1 MPCLRWHYLMLKAP
15 NLIYLKKNQIV
26 AKRSKKFLEAL
37 CVRSKL
43 YMWGR
48 NSLCY
53 LRFFRKFEEYYMDI
67 KILFVLRYS
76 FLQIGPHNIIII
88 NKIASKFFFLFSLS
102 RFQSVRWATR
112 WTSNLPYVHS
122 NSIISTATLG

>member
-1 MPCLRWHYLMLKAP
+1 MSCLWWHYLMLKAP

-26 AKRSKKFLEAL
+26 VKRSKKFLEAL

-43 YMWGR
+43 YMWIR
-48 NSLCY
+48 NSFCY

-67 KILFVLRYS
+67 KILLVSRYS
-76 FLQIGPHNIIII
+76 YLQIGPHNIIII
-88 NKIASKFFFLFSLS
+88 NKIAPKFFFLFSLS

-112 WTSNLPYVHS
+112 WTSNLPCVHS